1 MFSAI
6 IVAAGGSRRMGFDKL
21 SALLAGKPVL
31 AHTIDA
37 FGTCPAVDEIILVC
51 SAENEAWIN
60 EIASAS
66 MRSDKITAVVRGGAE
81 RHFSVW
87 NGIAAANPDAD
98 LLGVHDGARPLV
110 TSSAITT
117 CARVAAANGAATLAR
132 PITDTVKRCDADN
145 IVTEPVDRNGL
156 WAMETP
162 QIFHASLLRQAYEAV
177 LSRGD
182 LVTDEV
188 SAVQAIGRPVMAV
201 ASEHPNLKIT
211 YPADLDLASML
222 IGGSR

>member
-6 IVAAGGSRRMGFDKL
+6 IVAAGDSRRMGFDKL
-21 SALLAGKPVL
+21 SALLGGKPVL

-37 FGTCPAVDEIILVC
+37 FGACPAVDDIILVC
-51 SAENEAWIN
+51 SAKNEAWIN
-60 EIASAS
+60 EIALAS
-66 MRSDKITAVVRGGAE
+66 VRADKINAVVLGGTE

-87 NGIAAANPDAD
+87 NGIAASNPDAD

-110 TSSAITT
+110 TSNAITT
-117 CARVAAANGAATLAR
+117 CARVAAVTGAATLAR

-182 LVTDEV
+182 PVTDEV
-188 SAVQAIGRPVMAV
+188 SAVQAIHHPVTAV
-201 ASEHPNLKIT
+201 ASEHPNFKIT
-211 YPADLDLASML
+211 YPSDLDLASLL
-222 IGGSR
+222 IGGGR